1 VPYTPNRSAP
11 ATPLKS
17 ATLWGSCC
25 LKTTLVVFV
34 AKNCWFYQNLK
45 KIGTTNENW
54 IVGRWGGTNL
64 LPICCH
70 RGPPPICCQFVILLK
85 SYSWQHMWGSRSI
98 FKNCQKS
105 RFFGNLRISGWFW
118 FQSSSCAHDAIFDAG
133 SNIASLLLIFNKN
146 VVFRH
151 QMLIFHDYSY

>member
-1 VPYTPNRSAP
+1 MV
-11 ATPLKS
+11 LKNNI
-17 ATLWGSCC
+17 CC
-25 LKTTLVVFV
+25 FCCQKFV
-34 AKNCWFYQNLK
+34 ILFKSEKNGHHKWELTY
-45 KIGTTNENW
+45 EP
-54 IVGRWGGTNL
+54 RERPNL
-64 LPICCH
+64 LLICCH
-70 RGPPPICCQFVILLK
+70 GYLPLICCQFVILLK
-85 SYSWQHMWGSRSI
+85 SYSWQHIWRPKSI

-118 FQSSSCAHDAIFDAG
+118 FQSSSCTPDAIFDAE